1 MAQEILMTEEGYKKL
16 SDELIELKTVK
27 RTEIAETIKVALGFG
42 DLSENSEYHEAKDEQ
57 GRIEGRIAELE
68 EKLKHVRIVSKD
80 EISKDTVAIGSI
92 VTIDDDGFEME
103 YKIVSS
109 AEKVEEGENAITD
122 TSPVGKALFGHKV
135 GDVVKVEAPAGSF
148 EIKIVNIR
156 I

>member
-1 MAQEILMTEEGYKKL
+1 MAQEVLMTEEGYKKL
-16 SDELIELKTVK
+16 AEELKELKTVK
-27 RTEIAETIKVALGFG
+27 RTEISETIKVAIGFG

-68 EKLKHVRIVSKD
+68 EKLKHIKIINKD
-80 EISKDTVAIGSI
+80 EISKDTVSIGSI

-103 YKIVSS
+103 YKIVSA

-122 TSPVGKALFGHKV
+122 ISPVGKALCGHKI
-135 GDVVKVEAPAGSF
+135 GDIVSVDAPSGTF